1 MVQFSMVDELVVPG
15 MPIVAAIVVPLVF
28 ALIARTRVGPPPSSA
43 ARLRM
48 NDDGTLSEAVDQ
60 DHGQA
65 LAR

>member
-1 MVQFSMVDELVVPG
+1 MVQFSMVDGLVLLG
-15 MPIVAAIVVPLVF
+15 MPVVAAIVVPFVF
-28 ALIARTRVGPPPSSA
+28 ALIERIRVDPPPSSA

-60 DHGQA
+60 NHGQA